1 MCALQGVAWNGSNLT
16 TGLFGSGDTEQV
28 TQYAWRLLNATSF
41 IPGEVYGGI
50 RFEKE
55 GEDNGLN
62 LPMVII
68 KQAARSQPVIVGEGN
83 KP

>member
-1 MCALQGVAWNGSNLT
+1 VT

-28 TQYAWRLLNATSF
+28 SQHAWRLINATSF
-41 IPGEVYGGI
+41 APSELYSGV

-68 KQAARSQPVIVGEGN
+68 K
-83 KP
+83 